1 MFSSYITEFT
11 ETELAVASEAMDS
24 YIAMINDDPGYFS
37 VCAPADTANAPADT
51 PANAATEA
59 AAGEAEVN
67 SPYNPRKRM
76 AVEDAEQ
83 HTTPTR
89 PRVQRNIM
97 SPFGLS
103 GGGGGGLLPMTL
115 LSPSPNSKILFQQ
128 LEDCMRGVST
138 PLADKV
144 SAMHADPSARLE
156 WSFIEPWTIGRLMQ
170 NETKESLIFDVDGVF
185 KEEPRIIVVKLT
197 DAQVRLSQRCHSGVT
212 AATEPPLARPHR
224 PSP

>member
-1 MFSSYITEFT
+1 MPPFTRRHTLTHATRAQVVDPAVFSPYITEFT
-11 ETELAVASEAMDS
+11 DTELAAASEAMDS
-24 YIAMINDDPGYFS
+24 YIAMMDHDVFS

-51 PANAATEA
+51 PANAAATEV
-59 AAGEAEVN
+59 GEAEVN
-67 SPYNPRKRM
+67 SPYNPRKRCR
-76 AVEDAEQ
+76 AAGDEQ

-89 PRVQRNIM
+89 PKTQRNIM
-97 SPFGLS
+97 SPFGC
-103 GGGGGGLLPMTL
+103 GGGGGGLV

-128 LEDCMRGVST
+128 MEDCMHGVTT

-197 DAQVRLSQRCHSGVT
+197 YAQVRRLQRPT
-212 AATEPPLARPHR
+212 DARGG
-224 PSP
+224 